1 MSEAAPQAPTRP
13 DDERVVAVIV
23 TRHRPESLAQ
33 ALKALAVQTRP
44 VDSVVVVD
52 NGPDQPAEEVVRAS
66 GLPHTYLLSRANLGG
81 AGGFALGMLTAL
93 AEGADWV

>member
-1 MSEAAPQAPTRP
+1 VSAAAPRTPHTP
-13 DDERVVAVIV
+13 DGERVVAVIV

-33 ALKALAVQTRP
+33 ALKALAIQTRP

-66 GLPHTYLLSRANLGG
+66 GLPHTYLLSQANLGG
-81 AGGFALGMLTAL
+81 AGGFALGMLNARTT
-93 AEGADWV
+93 GSSW

>member
-1 MSEAAPQAPTRP
+1 MSEAAPRTPARP

-66 GLPHTYLLSRANLGG
+66 GLRRGSAATP
-81 AGGFALGMLTAL
+81 AG
-93 AEGADWV
+93 